1 VAQVKGCLVAYS
13 KRLQRSKRVLR
24 NGDRLR
30 ATTECLC
37 CSTVGTMGFLK
48 RLGDT
53 TNDVPYWLTVA
64 MKKGFTM
71 L

>member
-1 VAQVKGCLVAYS
+1 
-13 KRLQRSKRVLR
+13 
-24 NGDRLR
+24 
-30 ATTECLC
+30 
-37 CSTVGTMGFLK
+37 MGFLK

-64 MKKGFTM
+64 MKKGFIM